1 MALTKTLEKNVVY
14 NDGMVLGTITDS
26 GITVQTRVRCYPQ
39 HGNILTIQTLYDTG
53 LSDRSKWA
61 DHSAD
66 YMLGK
71 GLTATEVQF
80 IASQS
85 KFDSIGWYGDERHV
99 GSTNL
104 KGEMRTVTKEIA
116 DNADSSISFRIK
128 EDGTVEIV
136 KKDDDA
142 TAQLAKLKA
151 QAEADAKLKQTQAET
166 ADESLASFKKKALY
180 VGIAVAVLV
189 AGAIGWVVMKN
200 KSEDHENHEKG
211 KAKK

>member
-14 NDGMVLGTITDS
+14 NDGMVLGTITD
-26 GITVQTRVRCYPQ
+26 GNITAQTRVRCYPQ

-71 GLTATEVQF
+71 GLTAAEVQF
-80 IASQS
+80 IASQA
-85 KFDSIGWYGDERHV
+85 KFDDLGWYGDERHV
-99 GSTNL
+99 GTTDL
-104 KGEMRTVTKEIA
+104 KGKVRVITKEIA
-116 DNADSSISFRIK
+116 DNADTTISFRIT
-128 EDGTVEIV
+128 ENGTVEIV

-142 TAQLAKLKA
+142 TTQLAKLKA

-166 ADESLASFKKKALY
+166 ADESLANFKKKVLY
-180 VGIAVAVLV
+180 VGIAVAVLI

-200 KSEDHENHEKG
+200 KSEDHDNHEKG

>member
-14 NDGMVLGTITDS
+14 NDGMVLGTITDGS
-26 GITVQTRVRCYPQ
+26 ITVQTRVRCYPQ
-39 HGNILTIQTLYDTG
+39 HGNILTLQTLYDTG
-53 LSDRSKWA
+53 LTDRSKWA

-71 GLTATEVQF
+71 GLTATEVQY
-80 IASQS
+80 IASQA

-166 ADESLASFKKKALY
+166 AD
-180 VGIAVAVLV
+180 
-189 AGAIGWVVMKN
+189 
-200 KSEDHENHEKG
+200 
-211 KAKK
+211 